1 MESVVIIMLIIEKM
15 LANGDSIAFSTLFIG
30 LLLWVIASNDKRET
44 KYQETIS
51 KLADSLND
59 FADLKVAIT
68 DIKDK
73 VDKWGTD
80 K

>member
-1 MESVVIIMLIIEKM
+1 MAILENMV
-15 LANGDSIAFSTLFIG
+15 ANGEPITFATLFIV
-30 LLLWVIASNDKRET
+30 LLLWVINSNDKRET

-59 FADLKVAIT
+59 FSDLKTAIT
-68 DIKDK
+68 EIKDK
-73 VDKWGTD
+73 VEKWGD

>member
-1 MESVVIIMLIIEKM
+1 MV
-15 LANGDSIAFSTLFIG
+15 ANGEPITFATLFIV
-30 LLLWVIASNDKRET
+30 LLLWVINSNDKRET

-59 FADLKVAIT
+59 FSDLKTAIT
-68 DIKDK
+68 EIKDK
-73 VDKWGTD
+73 VEKWGD

>member
-1 MESVVIIMLIIEKM
+1 MEIIESM
-15 LANGDSIAFSTLFIG
+15 VANGEPITFATLFIV
-30 LLLWVIASNDKRET
+30 LLLWVINSNDKRES

-59 FADLKVAIT
+59 FADLKMAIS

-73 VDKWGTD
+73 VDKLGD

>member
-1 MESVVIIMLIIEKM
+1 MTILENMV
-15 LANGDSIAFSTLFIG
+15 ANGEPITFATLFIV
-30 LLLWVIASNDKRET
+30 LLLWVINSNDKRET

-59 FADLKVAIT
+59 FSDLKTAIT
-68 DIKDK
+68 EIKDK
-73 VDKWGTD
+73 VEKWGD